1 MLLLVCQSEAMLS
14 LSSPTAATRAVLPAL
29 QRTHH
34 VFLGCAERLLG
45 VVRSRS
51 FAAPGFGTYRC
62 LALLHGQ
69 SSGCAARPALTGL
82 FSMYCIAA
90 T

>member
-1 MLLLVCQSEAMLS
+1 MIKLVFQAESTLS
-14 LSSPTAATRAVLPAL
+14 PYPPTAATCAVLPAL